1 MATHPINP
9 DEIVVARRNKWADN
23 FFRPLLIITMI
34 MCLNWAVVQLVW
46 LVNPAWNG
54 GFFLLA
60 MLLTTLEAAY
70 SFRLRRSFVG
80 RGGSLLRFRLVE
92 IGVLV
97 LVLKL
102 LLWVGKPWPA
112 ISAEL
117 QAIWQEPGMLLTTEF
132 YVVLCLALS
141 AWAVTTFTMADLDLL
156 YDPYIDNRTTLD
168 SLAERFFWGGGLLVV
183 ISGVTQWVARAG
195 LSSLTDVQRPSL
207 GGVVL
212 NVLVY
217 FVLGLVLLSQV
228 NLTRLQLRWQVQ
240 KIAVSPGLVKVWAR
254 YGLLFLG
261 VVMLVAFVLPT
272 RYTLGLLAT
281 VGVALQFVIELFVFL
296 LQLLLVLLT
305 LPLVLLLSWLGFSP
319 PDPAAMVRGGPPPLP
334 PPSGAGPPA
343 WLELA
348 QSVLFWVVAV
358 SAVVYL
364 LKTYL
369 DDRPELLAQLKQFR
383 PVALLLRGLAW
394 VWALLKR
401 WWAAGRDALPA
412 GLPVG
417 GGGAKNG
424 PNRPGG
430 WRGWRRLSPRSRVVR
445 YYLNVLTQ
453 AEKRGAPR
461 RPHQTPYEY
470 RPRLTG
476 SAPEVEREIEELTEA
491 FVHARY
497 SPVPVDESEASAVQK
512 WWQRIKQALR
522 RHRH

>member
-1 MATHPINP
+1 MATHPIKP
-9 DEIVVARRNKWADN
+9 DEYVVARRNPWADN
-23 FFRPLLIITMI
+23 FFRPLLIIAMI

-46 LVNPAWNG
+46 LVNPAWPG

-70 SFRLRRSFVG
+70 SFRLRRNFVG
-80 RGGSLLRFRLVE
+80 RGGSLLRFRVVE
-92 IGVLV
+92 LGVLV
-97 LVLKL
+97 LLLKL
-102 LLWVGKPWPA
+102 LLWAGRPWPA
-112 ISAEL
+112 VLAEL
-117 QAIWQEPGMLLTTEF
+117 QAIWQEPAMLLTTEF

-156 YDPYIDNRTTLD
+156 YDPYTDNRTTLD
-168 SLAERFFWGGGLLVV
+168 SLAERFFWGGGLLMVL
-183 ISGVTQWVARAG
+183 SGVTQWVARAG
-195 LSSLTDVQRPSL
+195 FGSLTDMQRPSL

-212 NVLVY
+212 NVLLY

-240 KIAVSPGLVKVWAR
+240 KIEVPPGLVKVWAR

-261 VVMLVAFVLPT
+261 VVMLVAFALPT
-272 RYTLGLLAT
+272 RYTLGFLAT
-281 VGVALQFVIELFVFL
+281 VGATLQAIIELLIFL
-296 LQLLLVLLT
+296 FQLLLVLLT

-319 PDPAAMVRGGPPPLP
+319 PNPAAMLRGGPPPLP

-343 WLELA
+343 WLELV
-348 QSVLFWVVAV
+348 QSVLFWLVAV

-369 DDRPELLAQLKQFR
+369 DDRPELLAQIKGFR
-383 PVALLLRGLAW
+383 PVALLLRGLGGL
-394 VWALLKR
+394 WALLKR
-401 WWAAGRDALPA
+401 WAAAGREALPA
-412 GLPVG
+412 GLSSG
-417 GGGAKNG
+417 SGAARYG
-424 PNRPGG
+424 APRSAG
-430 WRGWRRLSPRSRVVR
+430 WSGWRRLSPRSRVVR
-445 YYLNVLTQ
+445 YYLNVLGQ

-461 RPHQTPYEY
+461 RPSQTPYEY

-497 SPVPVDESEASAVQK
+497 SPAPVEETEAAVVQK
-512 WWQRIKQALR
+512 WWRRIKQALR
-522 RHRH
+522 SHRF